1 MAIVDKSP
9 RSNAADANRR
19 RMIEAAREAFVE
31 NGYAATTIKAIALRS
46 GLSQESLYKTFGGKA
61 GLLKAAYDTALAG
74 DDQPVPMAMRNHAL
88 AIRDAITPDEAGR
101 AWADMVITVG
111 DRIGPL
117 LNAVLAAGATD
128 PAAAELLRTMDA
140 ERLAGA
146 QMVADHWAQAGWLSP
161 DAEPDEHARTLW
173 ILNSPDV
180 RRMAAPSERQTQEY
194 HRWLVHMVR
203 TSVLAPG
210 RADD

>member
-1 MAIVDKSP
+1 MDKSP
-9 RSNAADANRR
+9 RSTAADANRR
-19 RMIEAAREAFVE
+19 RMIDAARETFVE
-31 NGYAATTIKAIALRS
+31 HGYAATTIKTIAQRS

-74 DDQPVPMAMRNHAL
+74 DDQPVPMAMRTHAL
-88 AIRDAITPDEAGR
+88 AIRDATTPESAAI

-117 LNAVLAAGATD
+117 LDAVLAAGATD
-128 PAAAELLRTMDA
+128 PAAAELLQTMDD

-146 QMVADHWAQAGWLSP
+146 RMVAQHWASAGWLSP
-161 DAEPDEHARTLW
+161 AAEPDDHARTLW

-180 RRMAAPSERQTQEY
+180 RRLTAGAGRGPEEY
-194 HRWLVHMVR
+194 RRWLVHMVR
-203 TSVLAPG
+203 SSVLATEKP
-210 RADD
+210 AD